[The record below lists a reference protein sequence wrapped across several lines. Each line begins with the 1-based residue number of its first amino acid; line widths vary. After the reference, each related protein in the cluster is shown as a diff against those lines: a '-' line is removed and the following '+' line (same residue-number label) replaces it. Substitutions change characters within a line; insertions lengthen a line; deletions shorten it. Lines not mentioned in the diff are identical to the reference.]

1 MSRKKPEPIWII
13 RTSGNS
19 SQPAEVKSHSSSQY
33 AASHGGCCLLSSKL
47 CIYVTLEK
55 ALGLHLQ
62 SFTSVHYKQVYF
74 HFFFLFSS
82 RELSISQTRVFN
94 LKWGHKTFLVGLP
107 APGHFVFVPDNLQG
121 WVHGRIFVVVAGWK
135 SIIWFKFIFVS
146 QQICLPP
153 LLASIIVL
161 SGPVGNICKALCWQQ
176 QKKICSTDK
185 CGITVGARGGQMR
198 QNWFVT
204 LRNRVRDLQGC
215 PPSGTHCAVQA
226 HVFQP
231 KLHFVSGNKGTGRRR
246 CSTSPPA
253 VRQGTAWKN
262 QKKPCAVC
270 WGLGAALAA
279 SQPFSL
285 HHLGPRNVPYR
296 RHCQGCFFLC
306 FQAPFYCH
314 WGLKQR

>member
-1 MSRKKPEPIWII
+1 
-13 RTSGNS
+13 
-19 SQPAEVKSHSSSQY
+19 
-33 AASHGGCCLLSSKL
+33 
-47 CIYVTLEK
+47 
-55 ALGLHLQ
+55 
-62 SFTSVHYKQVYF
+62 
-74 HFFFLFSS
+74 
-82 RELSISQTRVFN
+82 
-94 LKWGHKTFLVGLP
+94 
-107 APGHFVFVPDNLQG
+107 
-121 WVHGRIFVVVAGWK
+121 
-135 SIIWFKFIFVS
+135 
-146 QQICLPP
+146 
-153 LLASIIVL
+153 
-161 SGPVGNICKALCWQQ
+161 
-176 QKKICSTDK
+176 
-185 CGITVGARGGQMR
+185 MR

-314 WGLKQR
+314 WGLKQRQQGSDRSLIHIKYTEGEKLNKPSHLEPSFPLHSHVCLDLFLLYRGNGRI